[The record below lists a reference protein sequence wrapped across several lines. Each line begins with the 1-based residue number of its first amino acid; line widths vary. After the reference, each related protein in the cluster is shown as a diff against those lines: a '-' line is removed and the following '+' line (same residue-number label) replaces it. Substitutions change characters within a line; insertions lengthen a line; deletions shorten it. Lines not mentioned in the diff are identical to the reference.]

1 MKKTLSLLAMMAVI
15 GVAAGDTAGPAPV
28 KMNLA
33 SFRVYKA
40 AANGGMIEKVAK
52 TTENPMVRRKFVPDP
67 SKEKYS
73 IQLYGHDP
81 AALDETKVYTL
92 TITVSDDANPDAV
105 VVFSLKSK
113 NKKYGW
119 YGSMRADT
127 IKQMQLSPGK
137 HELRVKA
144 DLRTYK
150 LPELGF
156 LCPTIVVSGLKSGSV
171 TVESL
176 EVITEK

>member
-1 MKKTLSLLAMMAVI
+1 MKKILSLLAVMAAFGI
-15 GVAAGDTAGPAPV
+15 AAGEAAGPAPV

-40 AANGGMIEKVAK
+40 AANGGIVEAVAK
-52 TTENPMVRRKFVPDP
+52 SAENPAARRKFVPDP
-67 SKEKYS
+67 SKGKYG

-81 AALDETKVYTL
+81 AAPDEAKVYTL
-92 TITVSDDANPDAV
+92 TITASDDVNPEAV

-127 IKQMQLSPGK
+127 IKQMPLSPGR
-137 HELRVKA
+137 HVLTVKA

-156 LCPTIVVSGLKSGSV
+156 VCPTVGVTGLKSGSV
-171 TVESL
+171 IVESV
-176 EVITEK
+176 EVVTEK